1 MPITREWH
9 LENRIILI
17 TLYSPISV
25 EDIKAANDGAYAT
38 LDGAQGDQRIHTIF
52 DMRALPDKPDHR
64 VRLTELARLA
74 DVFKHPKLGWMIAVS
89 HHKFASFV
97 FSIFNTLFNTRMRIF
112 LTAEE
117 AIAFL
122 QLVDGTLPPIPPIP
136 IPSAASTENESDA
149 D

>member
-17 TLYSPISV
+17 TLYSPVSA
-25 EDIKAANDGAYAT
+25 EDIKAANDGAYAV
-38 LDGAQGDQRIHTIF
+38 LDSAQGDQRIHTIF
-52 DMRALPDKPDHR
+52 DMRALPDRPDHR

-97 FSIFNTLFNTRMRIF
+97 FSIFSTLFNTRMRIF
-112 LTAEE
+112 LTSEE

-122 QLVDGTLPPIPPIP
+122 QLVDVTLPPISPLPP
-136 IPSAASTENESDA
+136 PSMVTNEPNA